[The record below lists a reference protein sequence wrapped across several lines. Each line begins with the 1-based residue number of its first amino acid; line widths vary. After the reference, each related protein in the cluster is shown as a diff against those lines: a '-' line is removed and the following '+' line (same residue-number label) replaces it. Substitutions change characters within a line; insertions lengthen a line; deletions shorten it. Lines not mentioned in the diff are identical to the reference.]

1 MKKAVRPTKSSLKAR
16 GSQTGQLGRSS
27 QSGHAGGSDHSIAS
41 TAGDKTPDASVLP
54 SNDDGGKSATP
65 PPAAVGRMSLYLR
78 ELQRLEE
85 ASVVSTSSR
94 DLARR
99 LDVSPEVV
107 RRDLAWLG
115 SVGRRGVGYEV
126 SMLAS
131 RLRAVM
137 GSDTVWRVAL
147 VGTGSLGHALLRY
160 QGFSRLGFE
169 LVAALD
175 TDPKRIGEKIGGV
188 RISDAAA
195 MESVFK
201 RYRPQ
206 LAILAVPA
214 EAAAEVAIR
223 IARAGVTG
231 ILNFAP
237 TSLKLPREIGVVNV
251 DLASEMQRLA
261 FHVSQMTRAG
271 EAGHVSGAAS

>member
-1 MKKAVRPTKSSLKAR
+1 MKKAVRPTKSSSTAR
-16 GSQTGQLGRSS
+16 GAQAERRVPSS
-27 QSGHAGGSDHSIAS
+27 QAEHSGASDDS
-41 TAGDKTPDASVLP
+41 TASMAPIPLPTASVLS
-54 SNDDGGKSATP
+54 SNDDGGKPVTP

-126 SMLAS
+126 SMLAG

-188 RISDAAA
+188 RISDAAS

-271 EAGHVSGAAS
+271 EAGQGSGAAS